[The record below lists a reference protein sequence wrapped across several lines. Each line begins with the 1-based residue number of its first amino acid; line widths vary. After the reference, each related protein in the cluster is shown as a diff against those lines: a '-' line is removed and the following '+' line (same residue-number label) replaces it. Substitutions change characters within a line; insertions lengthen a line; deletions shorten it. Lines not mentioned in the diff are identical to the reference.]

1 MNVLQ
6 WQTAKFTYTKVKHN
20 AKQSLRATLIVAILQ
35 VLDGNGILVTPNYG
49 QIQNACMEYK

>member
-20 AKQSLRATLIVAILQ
+20 ANQSLRATLIVAILQ